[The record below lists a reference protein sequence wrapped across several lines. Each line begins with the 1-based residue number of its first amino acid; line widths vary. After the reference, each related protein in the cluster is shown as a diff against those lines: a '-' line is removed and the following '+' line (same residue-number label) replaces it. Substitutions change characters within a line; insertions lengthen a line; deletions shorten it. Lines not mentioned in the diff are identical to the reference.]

1 MTAFCSQESS
11 QSNIIASSTVCDVTG
26 PFKALRNPRSGNDS
40 LRLRDKTIEAFNPW
54 QSGMIPLLRSLG
66 SVDPVG
72 VTVLPTPITSRL
84 MARRARFL
92 VSSKICHSSRSRVVP
107 YLVSHVS
114 MNAVGTGIA
123 PKLICSKTAR
133 LGAMSLHERGLKKS
147 PDKAQSFKFN
157 TFGSGEV
164 NTQQPGRRSES
175 LGSNTTA
182 RYRPRGGAG
191 WVGQRTLRQRRSE
204 ESSRTA
210 KLIYH

>member
-92 VSSKICHSSRSRVVP
+92 VSSKICHSSRVRTDQSLDKHGRYDL
-107 YLVSHVS
+107 YL
-114 MNAVGTGIA
+114 
-123 PKLICSKTAR
+123 
-133 LGAMSLHERGLKKS
+133 
-147 PDKAQSFKFN
+147 FY
-157 TFGSGEV
+157 
-164 NTQQPGRRSES
+164 
-175 LGSNTTA
+175 LGSPNSMLC
-182 RYRPRGGAG
+182 YSIYIVEIPIIFS
-191 WVGQRTLRQRRSE
+191 RSV
-204 ESSRTA
+204 SSS
-210 KLIYH
+210 LS